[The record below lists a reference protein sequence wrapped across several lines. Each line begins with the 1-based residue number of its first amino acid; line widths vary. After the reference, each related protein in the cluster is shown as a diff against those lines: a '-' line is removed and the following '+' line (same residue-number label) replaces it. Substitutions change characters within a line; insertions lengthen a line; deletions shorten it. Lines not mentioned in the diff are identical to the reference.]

1 MILNLPMHVK
11 PPVLAAGIT
20 TLSAV
25 EAAQFGTTLRHLSR
39 SGMRLGGDLPALIDA
54 LDELRS
60 GDWPTAVIAR
70 RLRLPVAFVAA
81 YGAA

>member
-11 PPVLAAGIT
+11 PPALAAGVA
-20 TLSAV
+20 TLSTAD
-25 EAAQFGTTLRHLSR
+25 AGQLGTVLRRLSR

-60 GDWPTAVIAR
+60 GDWPTVVIAR
-70 RLRLPVAFVAA
+70 RLGLPLAFVAA